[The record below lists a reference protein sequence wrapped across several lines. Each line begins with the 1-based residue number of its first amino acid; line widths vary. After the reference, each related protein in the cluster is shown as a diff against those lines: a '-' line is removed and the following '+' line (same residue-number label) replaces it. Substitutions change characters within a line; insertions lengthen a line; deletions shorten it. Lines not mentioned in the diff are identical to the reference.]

1 MKSEIVNQHS
11 LFLNPKKISLSK
23 GEKQLKNNSMPIE
36 IKELLIRA
44 AVSNGNPQL
53 LNPASST
60 SEILKLKK
68 QITKEVTESVLK
80 TLKQKSER

>member
-1 MKSEIVNQHS
+1 V
-11 LFLNPKKISLSK
+11 SK
-23 GEKQLKNNSMPIE
+23 AWRVEHFQRQQVSQSKNKSMPIE

-44 AVSNGNPQL
+44 AVSNGNPQQ
-53 LNPASST
+53 LNSSG
-60 SEILKLKK
+60 SSSDILKLKK

>member
-44 AVSNGNPQL
+44 AVSNGNPQQQ
-53 LNPASST
+53 NST
-60 SEILKLKK
+60 SSSDILKMKK

>member
-1 MKSEIVNQHS
+1 
-11 LFLNPKKISLSK
+11 
-23 GEKQLKNNSMPIE
+23 MPVE

-44 AVSNGNPQL
+44 AVSNGNPQQ
-53 LNPASST
+53 LNPASTPSD
-60 SEILKLKK
+60 ILRLKK

>member
-11 LFLNPKKISLSK
+11 LFLNPNKISLTK

>member
-1 MKSEIVNQHS
+1 
-11 LFLNPKKISLSK
+11 
-23 GEKQLKNNSMPIE
+23 MPIE

-44 AVSNGNPQL
+44 AVSNGNSQQL
-53 LNPASST
+53 NSAASS
-60 SEILKLKK
+60 SDILKLKK

>member
-1 MKSEIVNQHS
+1 
-11 LFLNPKKISLSK
+11 LTL
-23 GEKQLKNNSMPIE
+23 GDKQFKNKSMPIE

-44 AVSNGNPQL
+44 AVSNGNPQQM
-53 LNPASST
+53 NSASST
-60 SEILKLKK
+60 SDILRLKK

>member
-1 MKSEIVNQHS
+1 VERFQQQQVSQFKS
-11 LFLNPKKISLSK
+11 K
-23 GEKQLKNNSMPIE
+23 SMPVE

-44 AVSNGNPQL
+44 AVSNGNPQQ
-53 LNPASST
+53 LNSASSN
-60 SEILKLKK
+60 SDILRLKK

>member
-1 MKSEIVNQHS
+1 
-11 LFLNPKKISLSK
+11 
-23 GEKQLKNNSMPIE
+23 MPIE

-44 AVSNGNPQL
+44 VVSNGNPPQL
-53 LNPASST
+53 NSASST
-60 SEILKLKK
+60 SDILRLKR

>member
-1 MKSEIVNQHS
+1 
-11 LFLNPKKISLSK
+11 
-23 GEKQLKNNSMPIE
+23 MPIE

-44 AVSNGNPQL
+44 AVSNGNLQQV
-53 LNPASST
+53 NTASSN
-60 SEILKLKK
+60 SDILRLKK

>member
-1 MKSEIVNQHS
+1 
-11 LFLNPKKISLSK
+11 LFLNPQKSNLTLGYKQFKIK
-23 GEKQLKNNSMPIE
+23 RMPIE

-44 AVSNGNPQL
+44 AVSNGNPQQP
-53 LNPASST
+53 NSVSST
-60 SEILKLKK
+60 SDILRLKK

>member
-1 MKSEIVNQHS
+1 
-11 LFLNPKKISLSK
+11 LFLNPKKSNLTL
-23 GEKQLKNNSMPIE
+23 GDKQFKIESMPIE

-44 AVSNGNPQL
+44 AVSNGNLQQV
-53 LNPASST
+53 NTASSN
-60 SEILKLKK
+60 SDILRLKK

>member
-1 MKSEIVNQHS
+1 VEHFQRQQVSQFKS
-11 LFLNPKKISLSK
+11 K
-23 GEKQLKNNSMPIE
+23 SMPIE

-44 AVSNGNPQL
+44 AVSNGNPQQ
-53 LNPASST
+53 LNSASST
-60 SEILKLKK
+60 SDILRLKK

>member
-1 MKSEIVNQHS
+1 MEYGLYIMKLETRNQ
-11 LFLNPKKISLSK
+11 
-23 GEKQLKNNSMPIE
+23 KQRSIKNRKLIRTIMPIE

-44 AVSNGNPQL
+44 AVSNGNPHQL
-53 LNPASST
+53 NSASST
-60 SEILKLKK
+60 SDILKLKK

>member
-11 LFLNPKKISLSK
+11 LFLNPKKNSLSK

-44 AVSNGNPQL
+44 AVSNGNPQQQ
-53 LNPASST
+53 NST
-60 SEILKLKK
+60 SSSDILKLKK

>member
-1 MKSEIVNQHS
+1 MCILKSVNKA
-11 LFLNPKKISLSK
+11 LFKLLEYKQVYQSK
-23 GEKQLKNNSMPIE
+23 NKSMPIE

-44 AVSNGNPQL
+44 SVSNGNPTQL
-53 LNPASST
+53 NSSSST
-60 SEILKLKK
+60 SDILRLKK

>member
-1 MKSEIVNQHS
+1 
-11 LFLNPKKISLSK
+11 
-23 GEKQLKNNSMPIE
+23 MPIE

-44 AVSNGNPQL
+44 AVSNRNPQQ

-60 SEILKLKK
+60 SDILKLKK

>member
-1 MKSEIVNQHS
+1 
-11 LFLNPKKISLSK
+11 
-23 GEKQLKNNSMPIE
+23 MPIE

-44 AVSNGNPQL
+44 AVSNGNPQQ
-53 LNPASST
+53 LNSASST
-60 SEILKLKK
+60 SDILKLKK

>member
-1 MKSEIVNQHS
+1 VSKAWRVEHFQRQQVSQ
-11 LFLNPKKISLSK
+11 FKI
-23 GEKQLKNNSMPIE
+23 ESMPIE

-44 AVSNGNPQL
+44 AVSNGNPQQ
-53 LNPASST
+53 LNSSGST
-60 SEILKLKK
+60 SDILKLKK